1 MMANYEARLARLER
15 MATPPAGFY
24 LLVRQDAETDGD
36 IGRRVDDAVRQ
47 RLVASAR
54 DVLVVT
60 PQDLAVERYL

>member
-1 MMANYEARLARLER
+1 MANYEARLARLEQ
-15 MATPPAGFY
+15 MAAAPAAGFY

-47 RLVASAR
+47 GLAALAR

-60 PQDLAVERYL
+60 RQDLAVL